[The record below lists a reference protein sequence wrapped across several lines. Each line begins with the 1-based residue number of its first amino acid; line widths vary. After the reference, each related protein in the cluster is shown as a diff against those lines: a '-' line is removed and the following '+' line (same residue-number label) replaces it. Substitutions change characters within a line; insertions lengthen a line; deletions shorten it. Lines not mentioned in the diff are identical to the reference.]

1 MTDFS
6 VYQPPGVYVEEVN
19 QPLVGQVSA
28 STTVVAI
35 VGPSVGYRTSTE
47 VVTLSDTTAVELA
60 QQGIDLTTVIVTT
73 LGGVVLELD
82 EDYALDTDDADDE
95 RETVTSISREVGG
108 DISSGQTVRVAY
120 RYVDTNFHEPLIVRS
135 YDEAESAF
143 GTAFDSTGAIQSPLT
158 LASKL
163 AMDNGSGPLMLVSTV
178 GAASQ
183 TTLSN
188 AMEKLEAYLDVAIV
202 VPLPAGMAGTE
213 ASPASIITTA
223 QSLQSHVESMSS
235 QGHYRVGIYGTD
247 AGVTVD
253 PATIAANTRSSR
265 MMVAHP
271 NRLLYQN
278 PVANQTIT
286 IGGCYLAAAYA
297 GRFTAQAVELPL
309 TRRVIAGFSGISAD
323 AVSRVEDRNNLS
335 AAGVSVAEVNRQRQL
350 VCRHGVSTETFSF
363 AQREISV
370 VRARDTMMRI
380 IEDTLEASA
389 VIGQVVTA
397 ETPGRIRNIV
407 ESALESLLAR
417 GVFAAYQE
425 LAARQSQTNPTVIE
439 VKFQYRPAYPINYVV
454 VAFSIDAD
462 TGQTTLTAA

>member
-1 MTDFS
+1 
-6 VYQPPGVYVEEVN
+6 
-19 QPLVGQVSA
+19 
-28 STTVVAI
+28 
-35 VGPSVGYRTSTE
+35 
-47 VVTLSDTTAVELA
+47 
-60 QQGIDLTTVIVTT
+60 
-73 LGGVVLELD
+73 
-82 EDYALDTDDADDE
+82 
-95 RETVTSISREVGG
+95 
-108 DISSGQTVRVAY
+108 
-120 RYVDTNFHEPLIVRS
+120 
-135 YDEAESAF
+135 
-143 GTAFDSTGAIQSPLT
+143 
-158 LASKL
+158 
-163 AMDNGSGPLMLVSTV
+163 
-178 GAASQ
+178 
-183 TTLSN
+183 
-188 AMEKLEAYLDVAIV
+188 MEKLEAYLDVAIV

-223 QSLQSHVESMSS
+223 QSLQSHVGSMSS
-235 QGHYRVGIYGTD
+235 QGHYRIGIYGTD

-278 PVANQTIT
+278 PVTNQTIT

-297 GRFTAQAVELPL
+297 GRFTSQAVELPL

-425 LAARQSQTNPTVIE
+425 LAARQSRTNPTVIE